1 MASASPPRQ
10 HERQDTLLALVFT
23 VAGLASRLPFIGAD
37 EGWFDEHY
45 SIITSTQ
52 SAIDIV
58 KNAMLEQTNPPG
70 YYLLAHVWGL
80 LGDASIGWHRIIPA
94 VCGALV
100 PAVMY
105 LAARRFGYSR
115 AAAIVVA
122 ALLLVA
128 PVPWNMSLEVRGYAT
143 LALLTALGLYVAA
156 GVLESNAPASRRQ
169 LATLAAIHVA
179 QVLLHYFAA
188 FAVLGVS
195 LALADQERRRV
206 DSSAREQWIA
216 ALRRAFTLGAPAALT
231 IALWI
236 AASFTLFRGAGGQ
249 NVEWIPE
256 SSAWQAFVGLSSVF
270 LANMTAVAGLW
281 LSRATLLFAVA
292 VAAWLAWDT
301 RSIQVSPHRARTL
314 LVLVAVPIGG
324 ALVAHAVS
332 GGKLWVP
339 RYATVFTPA
348 LALLMG
354 LLVESIATRWRS
366 LCAFAI
372 IAWWS
377 VAGANRFANRTP
389 KPDWSRIIAQLAP
402 NGEATICADRSFVG
416 LPFIY
421 QANVSGRKGI
431 IVLNAPLCRPGHG
444 ITWFVYDVEPT
455 GVKPAPQVPGLVL
468 GPRIVLFR
476 GMQNLDARRVIA
488 RYRVQ

>member
-1 MASASPPRQ
+1 MASASLPRQ
-10 HERQDTLLALVFT
+10 HERQDTLLGLVFA

-52 SAIDIV
+52 SALDIV

-80 LGDASIGWHRIIPA
+80 LGDASVAWHRIIPA

-105 LAARRFGYSR
+105 LAARRFGFAR
-115 AAAIVVA
+115 AAAIVVG

-128 PVPWNMSLEVRGYAT
+128 PVPWFMSLEVRGYAT
-143 LALLTALGLYVAA
+143 LALLTAVSLYVAA
-156 GVLESNAPASRRQ
+156 GILERDGPASRQ
-169 LATLAAIHVA
+169 ELSTLAAIHIA

-195 LALADQERRRV
+195 LALADHERRRV
-206 DSSAREQWIA
+206 GGTAREQWSA
-216 ALRRAFTLGAPAALT
+216 ALRRAVVLGAPAALT

-236 AASFTLFRGAGGQ
+236 AASFSMFRGAGGQ

-256 SSAWQAFVGLSSVF
+256 STAWQAFVGLSSVL
-270 LANMTAVAGLW
+270 LANTSAVTGLWFSRALLGAAIVVAG
-281 LSRATLLFAVA
+281 
-292 VAAWLAWDT
+292 WLAWT
-301 RSIQVSPHRARTL
+301 RQPTAARARSL
-314 LVLVAVPIGG
+314 LVLALVPVCG
-324 ALVAHAVS
+324 ALVAHALS

-348 LALLMG
+348 IALLVG
-354 LLVESIATRWRS
+354 LFVQSVAPRWRS
-366 LCAFAI
+366 VAAFGI
-372 IAWWS
+372 VAWWT
-377 VAGANRFANRTP
+377 VAGVNRFANRTP
-389 KPDWSRIIAQLAP
+389 KPDWSRIIASLAP
-402 NGEATICADRSFVG
+402 EGEATICADRSFVG

-421 QANVSGRKGI
+421 QSNVSGRKGI

-455 GVKPAPQVPGLVL
+455 GVKPPPQVPGLVL